1 MPPSMLANQLRQ
13 IGNMLNR
20 WSAELR
26 MTFWISTI
34 LLSLWVFAWLD
45 FALRFSQTGRFT
57 AWAVLISLG
66 VVALVRFMKELSRP
80 RTPEAVAVSVEQS
93 FPQLDN
99 HLINLLQFSA
109 SVGNDPFK
117 AAYIKMAVPHWNG
130 LDFKAMKDRRRH
142 RRVQILLI
150 SAVLLMLAPLPVIG
164 NSWTV
169 ALWRIVNPFSKVSPV
184 TLTQVLTVTPGN
196 TTILQGG
203 SVTLACQVKGR
214 RGHEVWLDVKP
225 ADSAL
230 RTYSLGMIRGAGV
243 EGFSNTVH
251 KVTTAMEYRFRAGD
265 AFTPDWYTIEL
276 RPPLA
281 VNSMALE
288 VVPPAYTAIPPARYD
303 AQSTAITVPA
313 GSVLNLVV
321 ICNAALTSLSVS
333 NGAAAMAMAPRG
345 DARTWAGSMTV
356 TNGAGLVLEAQAA
369 GRDSVAASLNFE
381 VIPDKVPVIEVISP
395 RQPITL
401 MPGSSPKI
409 DFRVS
414 DDFGLDDIV
423 IQRVPDQESKD
434 VPPEILKT
442 YKWVTGKNMDF
453 TTLWTG
459 EARQARQT
467 GNLVFR
473 IVARDKRPGGANVA
487 TSAPITFVR
496 DSMDKAAKKREEL
509 EQATL
514 RDLNRVIALQRA
526 NIEQTKKNRAAPG
539 AANAEAW
546 TAAAGV
552 QKEIRTVTKEL
563 LEKGGGRCLGNLV
576 EAVKKLYAHEMG
588 DVIPLL
594 EGIATA
600 KTASDQAKQAGKALS
615 MEEKILRFLTFG
627 ELAVAQSKIEARNT
641 ALVGML
647 SGIIRGE
654 EKVMRATSLSA
665 TQSVALAET
674 LVRDQDSLGSDMVA
688 FIAACGTEGESSL
701 KEDKDYAAFLTSV
714 VTFCKGKNIRG
725 DMVLAAEQLEKK
737 NAAAALVK
745 EHDAHRNLIAAL
757 KMFDE
762 MRAKNEKEK
771 TEEMIE
777 ALQSANKK
785 IEKLKALEKKLVEAM
800 EAVKEFKGKDTK
812 KLDAM
817 EEDFKE
823 IQKNIEEALM
833 QVPKDLDIFTE
844 QNPANDLVEDIM
856 STFEEVTQ
864 APGSENADPNGVK
877 ELAVAK
883 REGMLEGMEKAAGN
897 LDALETWLKK
907 APDALKINT
916 EPFDKEEMPPGGI
929 AAGPL
934 RAKVEE
940 ITSDLLNE
948 SKDLQSKD
956 QDGAINS
963 ATPDMQPD
971 GPCTEGDVANFS
983 AKGQSG
989 NETPDHKEQDGR
1001 SNVGRQGMA
1010 SGENASGSGKI
1021 GKGDDNIEAR
1031 RTQDPTSSGQVNLEG
1046 EAKTKATGGG
1056 KLGTGKA
1063 DGFGQGGGKDRMDS
1077 KEAGSREAMAAMMSK
1092 VADATYAEASM
1103 KGVRTASFKSAA
1115 HHIRQLND
1123 AIAKGA
1129 PIDQVAELKR
1139 KALGDLKKAK
1149 TELSQDN
1156 AGDLGDSAGKVSIND
1171 VVDAGPEEAPPK
1183 YRDMVSDYFKK
1194 LGESL

>member
-1 MPPSMLANQLRQ
+1 MPPSMLTNQLRQ
-13 IGNMLNR
+13 IGKMLNR
-20 WSAELR
+20 WSAEVR
-26 MTFWISTI
+26 MTFWMSAI
-34 LLSLWVFAWLD
+34 LLCLWTFAWLD
-45 FALRFSQTGRFT
+45 FALRLSQAGRFT
-57 AWAVLISLG
+57 AWAVLVSLG
-66 VVALVRFMKELSRP
+66 VVALVRFVKELVRP
-80 RTPEAVAVSVEQS
+80 RTPEAVAVCVEQT

-117 AAYIKMAVPHWNG
+117 AAYVNMAVPHWNG

-142 RRVQILLI
+142 RRVQIFLVA
-150 SAVLLMLAPLPVIG
+150 AVLLTLAPLPVIG
-164 NSWTV
+164 SSWTV
-169 ALWRIVNPFSKVSPV
+169 ALWRIVNPFSKVAPV
-184 TLTQVLTVTPGN
+184 TLTQILNVTPGN

-203 SVTLACQVKGR
+203 SVTLACQAKGR

-225 ADSAL
+225 ADSAQ
-230 RTYSLGMIRGAGV
+230 RTYSLGMLKSAGA

-251 KVTTAMEYRFRAGD
+251 KVTTAIKYRFRAGD
-265 AFTPDWYTIEL
+265 AFTPDWYSVDL

-281 VNSMALE
+281 VNSLALE
-288 VVPPAYTAIPPARYD
+288 VVPPAYTAIPPKRYD
-303 AQSTAITVPA
+303 AQSTAITIPA

-321 ICNAALTSLSVS
+321 VCNAALTSLSVS
-333 NGAAAMAMAPRG
+333 NGAVAMAMAPRG
-345 DARTWAGSMTV
+345 DARTWAGSLTV
-356 TNGAGLVLEAQAA
+356 TNGPGLVLEAQSAYN
-369 GRDSVAASLNFE
+369 DSVAASLNFE
-381 VIPDKVPVIEVISP
+381 VIPDKAPAIEVISP
-395 RQPITL
+395 RQPLTL

-414 DDFGLDDIV
+414 DDYGLDDIV
-423 IQRVPDQESKD
+423 IQRVPDQDKKD
-434 VPPEILKT
+434 VPPEVVKT
-442 YKWVTGKNMDF
+442 FKWVTSKSQDF

-473 IVARDKRPGGANVA
+473 IVARDKRPGSANVA
-487 TSAPITFVR
+487 MSAPITFIR
-496 DSMDKAAKKREEL
+496 DSMEKTAKQREEL

-514 RDLNRVIALQRA
+514 RDLNRVITLQRT
-526 NIEQTKKNRAAPG
+526 NIELTKKNRAAPG
-539 AANAEAW
+539 AANAASW
-546 TAAAGV
+546 TAAAGT
-552 QKEIRTVTKEL
+552 QKEIRTITREL

-594 EGIATA
+594 EGISAA
-600 KTASDQAKQAGKALS
+600 KTDAERAKQSAQALS

-654 EKVMRATSLSA
+654 EKIIKTTSLSA
-665 TQSVALAET
+665 SSLPET
-674 LVRDQDSLGSDMVA
+674 LVRDQDSLVSDVVA
-688 FIAACGTEGESSL
+688 FITACQTEGESSL
-701 KEDKDYAAFLTSV
+701 KEDKDYAAFLTTV
-714 VTFCKGKNIRG
+714 IAFCKERNIRG
-725 DMVLAAEQLEKK
+725 DMVLAAEQLDLK
-737 NAAAALVK
+737 NAAAALAK
-745 EHDAHRNLIAAL
+745 ETSAHRSLIATL
-757 KMFDE
+757 RLFDE
-762 MRAKNEKEK
+762 MRAKAEKEK
-771 TEEMIE
+771 GEQMIE
-777 ALQSANKK
+777 ALQAANKK
-785 IEKLKALEKKLVEAM
+785 IEKLKALEKKLIDAM
-800 EAVKEFKGKDTK
+800 EAVKEFKGQDTK

-823 IQKNIEEALM
+823 MQMNIEEALM

-864 APGSENADPNGVK
+864 AAGSENANPNGVR

-883 REGMLEGMEKAAGN
+883 REGMLEAMEKADSN

-940 ITSDLLNE
+940 ITSDLLKE
-948 SKDLQSKD
+948 SQDLQSKD

-971 GPCTEGDVANFS
+971 GPTTEGDVANFS

-1021 GKGDDNIEAR
+1021 GKGDENIEAR

-1063 DGFGQGGGKDRMDS
+1063 DKYGQGGGKDRMDS
-1077 KEAGSREAMAAMMSK
+1077 KEAGSREAMAAMMVK

-1139 KALGDLKKAK
+1139 KALGDLKKTR

-1156 AGDLGDSAGKVSIND
+1156 AGDLGDGVGKVSIGD